1 MPITPQKNLQGS
13 RLPDGFRPLFW
24 SYRFEELE
32 PGKDEKTVVTQLIN
46 YGSLTEWRWLVRQ
59 YGSVEI
65 KRLLQSL
72 PATEIKPRTRVLAS
86 LLFSIPKW
94 RYARRSTN

>member
-1 MPITPQKNLQGS
+1 MLIPPTKDLKAG
-13 RLPDGFRPLFW
+13 RLPDSFRPLFW
-24 SYRFEELE
+24 SYRFDELE
-32 PGKDEKTVVTQLIN
+32 LNKDEKTVVTQLIN
-46 YGSLTEWRWLVRQ
+46 YGSLTEWRWLIRQ
-59 YGSVEI
+59 YGTEEV

-94 RYARRSTN
+94 RYARRSVN